1 MAAAKAKTTDAET
14 NTDANA
20 EKSRP
25 AVKITPSTKVAAIMI
40 ALGVESAS
48 EVYKYL
54 RDDEIEAIT
63 SEIAKIDLLS
73 SEEMAQIMEEFYQ
86 LCITQKVVA
95 EGGESYAKDVLDKA
109 FGPQRAQA
117 LMDQIYKSNQSRNF
131 DFLRKVDYKN
141 LLMMIQNEHP
151 QTIAIILSYVNA
163 EITSQIISELPSE
176 VQLDVIKRI
185 SNLDRASPEV
195 IAIVESVLAKKVAA
209 VSSVD
214 VTETGGVNFIA
225 EIMNRVDRKT
235 EKFIFDELS
244 GEDPELAEEIKKL
257 MFVFDDIIYLDNME
271 IQMFLREV
279 DTKDLT
285 IALKAASEEVSN
297 VIFNNMSQRQRET
310 IQTDI
315 QYLHNVRM
323 RDVEEA
329 QQRIVGVIRRLEE
342 AGEIVISKGGEDEII
357 A

>member
-1 MAAAKAKTTDAET
+1 MAST
-14 NTDANA
+14 NT
-20 EKSRP
+20 EKQP
-25 AVKITPSTKVAAIMI
+25 KITQATKVAAIMI

-73 SEEMAQIMEEFYQ
+73 SEDMQQILEDFYDM
-86 LCITQKVVA
+86 CVTQKVVA

-109 FGPQRAQA
+109 FGPQRAA
-117 LMDQIYKSNQSRNF
+117 YLMEQVLKAGKTRSFEFI
-131 DFLRKVDYKN
+131 RKVDYKN

-151 QTIAIILSYVNA
+151 QTIAIVLSYAKA
-163 EITSQIISELPSE
+163 EQTSQIISELPNE
-176 VQLDVIKRI
+176 IQLDVIKRI
-185 SNLDRASPEV
+185 SNLDRASPEIISV
-195 IAIVESVLAKKVAA
+195 VESILNKKVSAIA
-209 VSSVD
+209 SVD
-214 VTETGGVNFIA
+214 VTEFGGVNYIA

-235 EKFIFDELS
+235 EKYIFEELS
-244 GEDPELAEEIKKL
+244 NDDPELAEEIKKL

-271 IQMFLREV
+271 IQMFIREI

-285 IALKAASEEVSN
+285 IALKAASEEVTN
-297 VIFNNMSQRQRET
+297 VIFNNMSQRQREQ
-310 IQTDI
+310 IQTDM

-329 QQRIVGVIRRLEE
+329 QQKIVAVIRRLEE

>member
-1 MAAAKAKTTDAET
+1 MASTDT
-14 NTDANA
+14 
-20 EKSRP
+20 EKQSQ
-25 AVKITPSTKVAAIMI
+25 ITSATKVAAIMI
-40 ALGVESAS
+40 ALGVDSAS

-63 SEIAKIDLLS
+63 GEIAKIDLLS
-73 SEEMAQIMEEFYQ
+73 AAELNQIMEDFYD
-86 LCITQKVVA
+86 LCITQKVVT
-95 EGGESYAKDVLDKA
+95 EGGEGYAKDVLDKA
-109 FGPQRAQA
+109 FGPQRAQY
-117 LMDQIYKSNQSRNF
+117 LMEQVLKSNKTRSF

-141 LLMMIQNEHP
+141 LIMMIQNEHP
-151 QTIAIILSYVNA
+151 QTIAIILSYINA
-163 EITSQIISELPSE
+163 EQTSQIISELPADI
-176 VQLDVIKRI
+176 QLDVIKRI

-195 IAIVESVLAKKVAA
+195 INIVESVLSKKAA
-209 VSSVD
+209 AIASVD
-214 VTETGGVNFIA
+214 VTEFGGINFVA

-235 EKFIFDELS
+235 EKYIFSELS
-244 GEDPELAEEIKKL
+244 DDEPELAEEIKKL
-257 MFVFDDIIYLDNME
+257 MFVFEDIVYLDNME
-271 IQMFLREV
+271 IQLFLREV

-285 IALKAASEEVSN
+285 VALKAATEEVAN

-329 QQRIVGVIRRLEE
+329 QQRIVSVIRRLEE

>member
-1 MAAAKAKTTDAET
+1 MASTKT
-14 NTDANA
+14 
-20 EKSRP
+20 EKKSE
-25 AVKITPSTKVAAIMI
+25 ITQATKVAAIMI
-40 ALGVESAS
+40 ALGVDSAS

-63 SEIAKIDLLS
+63 SEIAKLDLLS
-73 SEEMAQIMEEFYQ
+73 SDDMQQILEDFYD
-86 LCITQKVVA
+86 LCVTQKVVA

-109 FGPQRAQA
+109 FGPQRAA
-117 LMDQIYKSNQSRNF
+117 YLMDQVLKSNKTRNF

-141 LLMMIQNEHP
+141 LLMMLQNEHP
-151 QTIAIILSYVNA
+151 QTIAIVLSYVNA
-163 EITSQIISELPSE
+163 EQTSQIISELPSDI
-176 VQLDVIKRI
+176 QLDVIKRI
-185 SNLDRASPEV
+185 SNLDRASPEI
-195 IAIVESVLAKKVAA
+195 IAIVESVLSKKASA
-209 VSSVD
+209 IASVD
-214 VTETGGVNFIA
+214 VTEFGGVNFIA

-235 EKFIFDELS
+235 EKFIFEELS
-244 GEDPELAEEIKKL
+244 DEDPELAEEIKKL

-271 IQMFLREV
+271 IQMFIREV

-285 IALKAASEEVSN
+285 IALKAASEEVTN

-310 IQTDI
+310 IQTDM

-329 QQRIVGVIRRLEE
+329 QQKIVAIIRRLEE
-342 AGEIVISKGGEDEII
+342 SGEIVISKGGEDEII

>member
-1 MAAAKAKTTDAET
+1 MASTDT
-14 NTDANA
+14 
-20 EKSRP
+20 EKHSQ
-25 AVKITPSTKVAAIMI
+25 ITSATKVAAIMI

-73 SEEMAQIMEEFYQ
+73 AAELNQIMEDFYD
-86 LCITQKVVA
+86 LCITQKVVT
-95 EGGESYAKDVLDKA
+95 EGGEGYAKDVLDKA
-109 FGPQRAQA
+109 FGPQRAQF
-117 LMDQIYKSNQSRNF
+117 LMEQVLKSNKTRSF

-151 QTIAIILSYVNA
+151 QTIAIILSYINA
-163 EITSQIISELPSE
+163 EQTSQIISELPGDI
-176 VQLDVIKRI
+176 QLDVIKRI

-195 IAIVESVLAKKVAA
+195 INIVESVLSKKASA
-209 VSSVD
+209 IASVD
-214 VTETGGVNFIA
+214 VTEFGGINFVA

-235 EKFIFDELS
+235 EKYIFSELS
-244 GEDPELAEEIKKL
+244 DEEPELAEEIKKL
-257 MFVFDDIIYLDNME
+257 MFVFEDIVYLDNME
-271 IQMFLREV
+271 IQLFLREV

-285 IALKAASEEVSN
+285 VALKAATEEVAN

-329 QQRIVGVIRRLEE
+329 QQKIVAVIRRLEE

>member
-1 MAAAKAKTTDAET
+1 MASVNTEKQPKITQATKAAA
-14 NTDANA
+14 
-20 EKSRP
+20 
-25 AVKITPSTKVAAIMI
+25 III
-40 ALGVESAS
+40 ALGVDSAS

-73 SEEMAQIMEEFYQ
+73 SDDMQQILEDFYDM
-86 LCITQKVVA
+86 CVTQKVVA

-109 FGPQRAQA
+109 FGPQRAA
-117 LMDQIYKSNQSRNF
+117 YLMEQVLKAGKTRSFEFI
-131 DFLRKVDYKN
+131 RKVDYKN

-151 QTIAIILSYVNA
+151 QTIAIVLSYARA
-163 EITSQIISELPSE
+163 EQTSQIISEFPNE
-176 VQLDVIKRI
+176 IQLDVIKRI
-185 SNLDRASPEV
+185 SNLDRASPEI
-195 IAIVESVLAKKVAA
+195 IAVVESILNKKVSAIA
-209 VSSVD
+209 SVD
-214 VTETGGVNFIA
+214 VTEFGGVNYIA

-235 EKFIFDELS
+235 EKYIFEELS
-244 GEDPELAEEIKKL
+244 NDDPELAEEIKKL

-271 IQMFLREV
+271 IQMFIREI

-285 IALKAASEEVSN
+285 IALKAASEEVTN
-297 VIFNNMSQRQRET
+297 VIFNNMSQRQREQ
-310 IQTDI
+310 IQTDM

-329 QQRIVGVIRRLEE
+329 QQKIVAVIRRLEE

>member
-1 MAAAKAKTTDAET
+1 MASTETEAKVNSA
-14 NTDANA
+14 
-20 EKSRP
+20 
-25 AVKITPSTKVAAIMI
+25 TKVAAIMI

-63 SEIAKIDLLS
+63 SEIARIDLLS
-73 SEEMAQIMEEFYQ
+73 ADELSQIMEDFYD
-86 LCITQKVVA
+86 LCITQKVVT
-95 EGGESYAKDVLDKA
+95 EGGESYARDVLNKA
-109 FGPQRAQA
+109 FGSQRAQF
-117 LMDQIYKSNQSRNF
+117 LMEQVLKSNKTRSF
-131 DFLRKVDYKN
+131 EFLRKVDYKN

-163 EITSQIISELPSE
+163 EQTSQIISELPSE
-176 VQLDVIKRI
+176 MQLDVIKRI

-195 IAIVESVLAKKVAA
+195 ISIVESVLSNKVAA
-209 VSSVD
+209 ISSVD
-214 VTETGGVNFIA
+214 VTEFGGINFVA

-235 EKFIFDELS
+235 EKYIFEELS
-244 GEDPELAEEIKKL
+244 GDEPELAEEIKKL

-271 IQMFLREV
+271 IQLFLREV

-285 IALKAASEEVSN
+285 IALKAASEEVTN

-310 IQTDI
+310 IKTDI

-329 QQRIVGVIRRLEE
+329 QQRIVAVIRKLEE